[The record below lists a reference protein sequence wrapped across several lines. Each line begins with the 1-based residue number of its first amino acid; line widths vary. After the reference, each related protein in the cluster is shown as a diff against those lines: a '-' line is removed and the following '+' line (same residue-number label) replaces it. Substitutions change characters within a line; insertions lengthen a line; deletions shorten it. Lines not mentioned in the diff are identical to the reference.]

1 MVRAVQ
7 FIKEAVDSDAMNE
20 LKLFV
25 ANDEELYRRQFMPI
39 IANIQRKIK
48 RGVYNH
54 EMAPQLWMYLVDN
67 AAKKY
72 VKEFGAPDQDV
83 KDMFPKELRMEIAK
97 DLADEEFDK
106 IKAGE
111 YDVVKGTIS

>member
-20 LKLFV
+20 LKLYI
-25 ANDEELYRRQFMPI
+25 NNNEDLYRKKFMPI
-39 IANIQRKIK
+39 IANIKRKIK

-54 EMAPQLWMYLVDN
+54 EMAPKLWMYLVDE
-67 AAKKY
+67 AAVQY
-72 VKEFGAPDQDV
+72 VDEFGSPDQDV

-97 DLADEEFDK
+97 QLADEELDN